1 MKLRDPN
8 SADSFS
14 IDFSTTNHP
23 NSQPDNNN
31 NNNVIYPGS
40 SHHQRCYSVRPCQKK
55 KKNVKF
61 ERLKIVKNTILKC
74 SIKLHYKMS

>member
-1 MKLRDPN
+1 MFLDYY
-8 SADSFS
+8 FY
-14 IDFSTTNHP
+14 
-23 NSQPDNNN
+23 DNNN
-31 NNNVIYPGS
+31 DNNNNNNNNNNDNNNVIYPGS

>member
-1 MKLRDPN
+1 MLFIQGAHITKG
-8 SADSFS
+8 
-14 IDFSTTNHP
+14 
-23 NSQPDNNN
+23 
-31 NNNVIYPGS
+31 VIQWGPA
-40 SHHQRCYSVRPCQKK
+40 KK